1 MLVFGSEMHL
11 ITYVLVIFELMLLAV
26 QWYRYLSCPED
37 KSLLWYLILLG
48 LLIFYNVTCG
58 LFPDPKIPLPIV
70 TQNIIAYG
78 AGFLMAA
85 YFPFYFY
92 KSFDLKLLRFQA
104 FYGVHLFLLLPY
116 FMFFVLIYGLM
127 EDLDFALRYG
137 LIIPFGYSIYMMWA
151 IFIAIKAKFRAKQS
165 SLYCS
170 DSVELIGV
178 YCAVLPWACLSLFTY
193 FNINQWLEVLVT
205 NLGFL
210 FLTIFFTRRSV
221 IKARVEEEQR
231 MTGYVNKQH
240 KFQKRCESFGLT
252 PREKKIAE
260 LLCSGLMYKEIAVLE
275 FISEKTVDTHI
286 RHIFSKTGVNKKIE
300 LMQKL
305 GFAEEFMLS
314 HNASYS

>member
-11 ITYVLVIFELMLLAV
+11 ITYVLVIFELMMLAV

-58 LFPDPKIPLPIV
+58 LFPDPKIPLSVI

-78 AGFLMAA
+78 AGFLMTS

-104 FYGVHLFLLLPY
+104 FYGAHLFLLLPY
-116 FMFFVLIYGLM
+116 FMFFVVIYGHM
-127 EDLDFALRYG
+127 EDLGFALRYG
-137 LIIPFGYSIYMMWA
+137 PVIPFGYSIYMMWA
-151 IFIAIKAKFRAKQS
+151 IFYAIKAKFRAKQS

-178 YCAVLPWACLSLFTY
+178 YCAVLPWACLSLFIY
-193 FNINQWLEVLVT
+193 FNISQWLEVVVT
-205 NLGFL
+205 NFGFL
-210 FLTIFFTRRSV
+210 LLTILFTRRSV
-221 IKARVEEEQR
+221 IKSRVEEEQR
-231 MTGYVNKQH
+231 ISEYVNKQH
-240 KFQKRCESFGLT
+240 KFLKRCENFGLT

-260 LLCSGLMYKEIAVLE
+260 LLCRGLMYKEIAVLE
-275 FISEKTVDTHI
+275 FISKKTVDIHI
-286 RHIFSKTGVNKKIE
+286 QHIFSKTGVNKKIE

-305 GFAEEFMLS
+305 GFADEFMLP
-314 HNASYS
+314 HNTSYT

>member
-1 MLVFGSEMHL
+1 MVVFGSEMHV
-11 ITYVLVIFELMLLAV
+11 ITYVFVIFELMMLAV
-26 QWYRYLSCPED
+26 QLYRYLSCPED

-48 LLIFYNVTCG
+48 LLIFYNVSSG
-58 LFPDPKIPLPIV
+58 LFPDPEFCFSIV

-92 KSFDLKLLRFQA
+92 KSFELKLLRFQA

-116 FMFFVLIYGLM
+116 FLFFVLIYGKSG
-127 EDLDFALRYG
+127 DLNFALRYG

-151 IFIAIKAKFRAKQS
+151 IFVAIKAKFKARQAS
-165 SLYCS
+165 IYCA

-178 YCAVLPWACLSLFTY
+178 YCAVLPWTCLSLFAF
-193 FNINQWLEVLVT
+193 FNISQWIEVLVT
-205 NLGFL
+205 NFGFL
-210 FLTIFFTRRSV
+210 LLTILFMAQSV
-221 IKARVEEEQR
+221 LKARVEEEQK

-240 KFQKRCESFGLT
+240 KFLKRCDNFGLT

-260 LLCSGLMYKEIAVLE
+260 LLCSGLMYKEIAVQE

-286 RHIFSKTGVNKKIE
+286 RHIFFKTGVNKKIE

-305 GFAEEFMLS
+305 GFADEFLLS
-314 HNASYS
+314 HNPLYS